1 MNRSENYYQLP
12 YSKVTV
18 SAFNRKDKLAL
29 SEAVTDHSRLS
40 ASRSER
46 GKDTTLDH
54 YTIRLYNT
62 ALQVSAHNSYIFTNI
77 FNRFVKGTH
86 ESTKGS
92 LFAYVGVYV
101 SGILDSGGMILP
113 MG

>member
-18 SAFNRKDKLAL
+18 SEVISCAFNRKDKLAL
-29 SEAVTDHSRLS
+29 SEAVTDHSRIS

-62 ALQVSAHNSYIFTNI
+62 ALQVSAHNSNIYTNI
-77 FNRFVKGTH
+77 FNSKYRENKCLQVVEK
-86 ESTKGS
+86 EN
-92 LFAYVGVYV
+92 
-101 SGILDSGGMILP
+101 
-113 MG
+113 

>member
-18 SAFNRKDKLAL
+18 SEVTSCAVNRKDKLPL
-29 SEAVTDHSRLS
+29 SEAVTDNSWLS

-54 YTIRLYNT
+54 YNT
-62 ALQVSAHNSYIFTNI
+62 AL
-77 FNRFVKGTH
+77 
-86 ESTKGS
+86 
-92 LFAYVGVYV
+92 
-101 SGILDSGGMILP
+101 
-113 MG
+113 

>member
-18 SAFNRKDKLAL
+18 SEVTSCAFNRKDKLAL

-46 GKDTTLDH
+46 AKDITLDH

-62 ALQVSAHNSYIFTNI
+62 ALQVSAHNSYIHVFTNI
-77 FNRFVKGTH
+77 FNNDRVIRVW
-86 ESTKGS
+86 
-92 LFAYVGVYV
+92 L
-101 SGILDSGGMILP
+101 
-113 MG
+113 

>member
-18 SAFNRKDKLAL
+18 SEVTLCAVNRKDKLAL

-54 YTIRLYNT
+54 YNT
-62 ALQVSAHNSYIFTNI
+62 AL
-77 FNRFVKGTH
+77 
-86 ESTKGS
+86 
-92 LFAYVGVYV
+92 
-101 SGILDSGGMILP
+101 
-113 MG
+113 